1 MTLVPGEEGTFS
13 ATCTSG
19 GTLVSGGFLMNRPG
33 VQILLNSRGATPNTW
48 VVTARNT
55 SLTENA
61 TISAVAQ
68 CAP

>member
-1 MTLVPGEEGTFS
+1 MSRQVH
-13 ATCTSG
+13 
-19 GTLVSGGFLMNRPG
+19 V
-33 VQILLNSRGATPNTW
+33 LLNSRGATPDTW

-61 TISAVAQ
+61 TVTAVAQ